1 MKTQK
6 QAGLKA
12 AALSMALLCV
22 FFIPHAGTGSEDL
35 LIPGVK
41 SFTLDNGVKVFSITD
56 DLPRS
61 EIIVSVSYGRLF
73 ENGSNAGLS
82 EVIADTLLLSGS
94 SRYPGHSLIDTLE
107 SAGGSISVDAGWES
121 ITISLKVIERH
132 TGLAFDI
139 IGDLILNPLFNGD
152 GVKYSA
158 GRVYEKHRRRMD
170 DPATRGISALR
181 EIVFNGKGYGA
192 SITRQSIS
200 SITEK
205 TVSDTWT
212 KHTTGGNIIV
222 SVSSSLGSDEI
233 GRICRKSFGLAKRGD
248 REYYTADIETVK
260 SQLAAKSRNIYFI
273 PADYDQATI
282 ICGTPAP
289 DVKYGGNYAI
299 DVMNYIL
306 GGGSFGS
313 RLMTDI
319 REKRGLAYSVFSHVA
334 ARYGAGLFLCFAQ
347 TRNEETAN
355 VLSLMKTHISRMY
368 NEPVPA
374 DELAWAKS
382 AITNSYVFNFS
393 SVARI
398 LSMYFTMD
406 YYGLDQDYYSKY
418 TSRIEAVTSKEIID
432 ESRMLF
438 SRGLVTVVVGKRGT
452 HNGLSEYGNVVI
464 IEEKP

>member
-1 MKTQK
+1 MIIRK
-6 QAGLKA
+6 QAVLKA
-12 AALSMALLCV
+12 AALSMALFCV
-22 FFIPHAGTGSEDL
+22 LFIPHAGTGSADL
-35 LIPGVK
+35 LIPEVK
-41 SFTLDNGVKVFSITD
+41 SFTLDNGVKVFTISD
-56 DLPRS
+56 ELPRS
-61 EIIVSVSYGRLF
+61 EIIVSLSYGRLF
-73 ENGSNAGLS
+73 EDGSNAGLS
-82 EVIADTLLLSGS
+82 EVIAGTLLLSGS
-94 SRYPGHSLIDTLE
+94 SRYPGDSLTDLLE

-121 ITISLKVIERH
+121 ITISVKVIERH

-139 IGDLILNPLFNGD
+139 IGDLVLNPLFNED
-152 GVKYSA
+152 SVKYSA
-158 GRVYEKHRRRMD
+158 GHVYEKHRRQMD
-170 DPATRGISALR
+170 DPAAKGMSALR

-205 TVSDTWT
+205 TVRDTWT
-212 KHTTGGNIIV
+212 RHTTGGNIIV
-222 SVSSSLGSDEI
+222 SVSSSIGSDRI
-233 GRICRKSFGLAKRGD
+233 GRLSRKSFGPAKSGG
-248 REYYTADIETVK
+248 REYYTTDIETVR
-260 SQLAAKSRNIYFI
+260 SQIAAKSRNIYLI

-319 REKRGLAYSVFSHVA
+319 REKRGLAYSVFSYVA
-334 ARYGAGLFLCFAQ
+334 ARYGAGFFLCFAQ
-347 TRNEETAN
+347 TRNEEAAN
-355 VLSLMKTHISRMY
+355 VLSLMKTNISRMY
-368 NEPVPA
+368 NEPVPG

-406 YYGLDQDYYSKY
+406 YYGLDKDYYSKY

-432 ESRMLF
+432 ESRKLF
-438 SRGLVTVVVGKRGT
+438 SEGLVTVVVGKRGIE
-452 HNGLSEYGNVVI
+452 NGLSKYGNVVI